1 MGVWPGDE
9 PRVAVVCVW
18 FIAQACLF
26 IGDLNAV
33 ASIISGFF
41 LLVYFFTNFACFVL
55 RITGAPNFRP
65 RFRYFTWHTA
75 LAGALLCFT
84 ILFISGALYATIAII
99 VRPPSTSSSSSCT
112 P

>member
-41 LLVYFFTNFACFVL
+41 LLVYFFTLCK
-55 RITGAPNFRP
+55 
-65 RFRYFTWHTA
+65 
-75 LAGALLCFT
+75 LAT
-84 ILFISGALYATIAII
+84 
-99 VRPPSTSSSSSCT
+99 
-112 P
+112 